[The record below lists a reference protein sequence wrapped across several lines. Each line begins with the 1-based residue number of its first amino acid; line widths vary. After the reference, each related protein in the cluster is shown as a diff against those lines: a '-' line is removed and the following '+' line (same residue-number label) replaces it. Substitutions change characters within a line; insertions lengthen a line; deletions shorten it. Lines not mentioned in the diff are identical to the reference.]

1 MGTYE
6 NIEIPVKV
14 NGSIISELSER
25 IPSNIVALNELIKN
39 AYDAGA
45 SKVEIIIDTVNNSL
59 NIIDDGEGMNRDDIS
74 TLLHLARSTKKYGTV
89 NEKYNRY
96 VQGSKGLGFL
106 SVFKFGREVCWK
118 TKKDIGYEFSV
129 KFDDIL
135 SEDDITQYKAQIK
148 VDDTVQKGT
157 DILIKLDDYSKASL
171 INFLSLERNYTKI
184 INSFT
189 DNNFMIILKID
200 NNEFRSDTFTG
211 IKDHYTDRQLFYIEY
226 HSDKKIV
233 EFYHNR
239 HLIKSYP
246 YDFPG
251 VDYSCDIF
259 LSTYKFKAKQKT
271 NIYHLFYNDFD
282 ELTPLIYINNNLF
295 NNYEIFDPSVMKTI
309 KTGDMLNQMI
319 GYINIY
325 SNSTLLQFNSDRTK
339 FAQNSFTDNIIAFLK
354 EINIFIQKTGSSM
367 KQFLVDYNFLLKSEI
382 NYTDVNLHDTDSLKQ
397 FIDNTFIFKD
407 DVEIKVLPDKI
418 EYSVFGK
425 STFIMLINMPSTIQP
440 AKIILKENE
449 VAIIIP
455 SNQVDLLDYVSYAQD
470 SNGDDIRDK
479 LSIKIDDTQVGHH
492 ILPSITSQCIRSI
505 TYSFNDEQTGLIEQK
520 LLLKFVPPISNIVGT
535 FKDEHRLLYVPMN
548 QNYCVDFN
556 NTISNLINQINDLEP
571 YDKYIEVIA
580 CSLRV
585 LFEYSI
591 KCINHSNKNLSLKA
605 QLAYNDNV
613 NDIRK
618 IVDFCNL
625 DDNAKKI
632 DCSTRIGYKNL
643 RNMLIVDDFCNAY
656 KKSNLGPHAA
666 SAFLTKKDIEF
677 IAQKAT
683 IFVVL
688 VNELLTNNN
697 LV

>member
-1 MGTYE
+1 MRKFFTY
-6 NIEIPVKV
+6 
-14 NGSIISELSER
+14 S
-25 IPSNIVALNELIKN
+25 
-39 AYDAGA
+39 
-45 SKVEIIIDTVNNSL
+45 
-59 NIIDDGEGMNRDDIS
+59 
-74 TLLHLARSTKKYGTV
+74 
-89 NEKYNRY
+89 
-96 VQGSKGLGFL
+96 QL
-106 SVFKFGREVCWK
+106 SVYG
-118 TKKDIGYEFSV
+118 
-129 KFDDIL
+129 L
-135 SEDDITQYKAQIK
+135 
-148 VDDTVQKGT
+148 
-157 DILIKLDDYSKASL
+157 
-171 INFLSLERNYTKI
+171 
-184 INSFT
+184 
-189 DNNFMIILKID
+189 
-200 NNEFRSDTFTG
+200 FRLLVA
-211 IKDHYTDRQLFYIEY
+211 R
-226 HSDKKIV
+226 V
-233 EFYHNR
+233 
-239 HLIKSYP
+239 
-246 YDFPG
+246 
-251 VDYSCDIF
+251 SC
-259 LSTYKFKAKQKT
+259 
-271 NIYHLFYNDFD
+271 
-282 ELTPLIYINNNLF
+282 
-295 NNYEIFDPSVMKTI
+295 
-309 KTGDMLNQMI
+309 
-319 GYINIY
+319 
-325 SNSTLLQFNSDRTK
+325 
-339 FAQNSFTDNIIAFLK
+339 
-354 EINIFIQKTGSSM
+354 
-367 KQFLVDYNFLLKSEI
+367 I

-397 FIDNTFIFKD
+397 FIDNNFIFKD